1 MSLPCVMNRATPRQ
15 ALRSDI
21 ECGRLTGR
29 EHQFHDEAFDPNV
42 VTGLSSPS
50 TAHGSETRF
59 GDDNV
64 SATHSP
70 TGQDA
75 GSFTRQVPEH
85 AVREEEVPLESLV
98 LKSPILGSQ
107 ASFEMTTDEPPAA
120 NLSHKSILDIDTS
133 RIASHPSSTT
143 DTALGE
149 PRPQL
154 DDLPTPSSS
163 SPISNRGASL
173 GESALPSIEMSDDT
187 TRSELMPVVDFR
199 RPVSRGLP
207 PVQEEPQEEE
217 AESGKHANALI
228 VTTPDINRDSGFVAD
243 SPITPWARRLDNAQ
257 QRDSGV
263 HLRDYPDTSPRL
275 HGSRGVSPEP
285 SRHSRSSLEDEK
297 LGRSPVAGS
306 ESRRRLRDETPVL
319 EAREPPV
326 TPEPQKSRSGRSR
339 SHKTYP
345 DLGPG
350 ATTATAA
357 LEGAALLAGARG
369 GTTSRSPSPSS
380 SPDASK
386 RSFSDNTA
394 DKRRASAS
402 PQDTPPS
409 QRRAVS
415 NTGISRARTPE
426 PLNLRPDSPSLLRHS
441 ATPPL
446 RSRRTRSGDLR
457 SLSQSSQLSHSDLGA
472 KGSPSPAPVSRDAA
486 PAPAPAPTP
495 ATATK
500 TPAPASSSSSSD
512 LRRATTPAT
521 ASAAAAAAAAA
532 QPSKSPV
539 ANEGRVRTKDMA
551 DVYVSKP
558 SPL

>member
-1 MSLPCVMNRATPRQ
+1 MY
-15 ALRSDI
+15 I
-21 ECGRLTGR
+21 
-29 EHQFHDEAFDPNV
+29 
-42 VTGLSSPS
+42 GLSSPS
-50 TAHGSETRF
+50 TAPGSETRF

-64 SATHSP
+64 SVTHSP
-70 TGQDA
+70 TSQDA

-98 LKSPILGSQ
+98 LESPVLGSQ
-107 ASFEMTTDEPPAA
+107 ASFEMTTDEPQAA
-120 NLSHKSILDIDTS
+120 SHSPKSPLEDDTS
-133 RIASHPSSTT
+133 RITNRSPRVT
-143 DTALGE
+143 DTAFGE
-149 PRPQL
+149 PRSQL
-154 DDLPTPSSS
+154 HHLLTPSSA
-163 SPISNRGASL
+163 SPTSDRGASL
-173 GESALPSIEMSDDT
+173 GESALPSLTTSDDAA
-187 TRSELMPVVDFR
+187 RLDFMPIVDFR

-217 AESGKHANALI
+217 AESVKHATTLT

-243 SPITPWARRLDNAQ
+243 SPIPPWARRLDDVQ

-263 HLRDYPDTSPRL
+263 HLRDSLGASPGPP
-275 HGSRGVSPEP
+275 GSRGVSPEP
-285 SRHSRSSLEDEK
+285 SRQSRSSLEDEGARLDDK
-297 LGRSPVAGS
+297 PRRSPMAGS
-306 ESRRRLRDETPVL
+306 KARRRLRDETPVL
-319 EAREPPV
+319 EAQEPPV

-345 DLGPG
+345 DLGPK
-350 ATTATAA
+350 TTIAAAA
-357 LEGAALLAGARG
+357 LAGGGALLAGARAG
-369 GTTSRSPSPSS
+369 ATSRSPSPSS
-380 SPDASK
+380 SPDPGK
-386 RSFSDNTA
+386 RSVSDKTA

-409 QRRAVS
+409 RRRAVS

-472 KGSPSPAPVSRDAA
+472 RGSPSSPAPVSRDAA
-486 PAPAPAPTP
+486 PAPAPTP
-495 ATATK
+495 APAAN
-500 TPAPASSSSSSD
+500 TPAPASSSSSSSASD
-512 LRRATTPAT
+512 LKRAAITPAS
-521 ASAAAAAAAAA
+521 ASAT

-551 DVYVSKP
+551 DVYVS
-558 SPL
+558 